1 MQINTFYKQTNKQK
15 KPRNQHLA
23 LNPILLLLLQN
34 AINDAHSTGRNKVKI
49 PHNANFLLNN
59 SAEKKLQRMRLN
71 IKFQLKWEE
80 ILASIRLLLSST
92 LPHCI
97 PSRFSHFFPSFF
109 ALSLLAFFYLVL
121 VVYTYIYIY
130 ARGSSTSFFPIIHF
144 CCPLADLYCSIL
156 CCRKNVHRMKREQ
169 VRGCERESWVCK
181 ANGIIESKARLE
193 AEWKKNKNK
202 QLQGTRSGLHVAA
215 INAWNL
221 FSPPNALASS
231 FFAVFK

>member
-1 MQINTFYKQTNKQK
+1 MQINTFYKQTNKK

-23 LNPILLLLLQN
+23 LNPILLLLQN

-109 ALSLLAFFYLVL
+109 ALSLLAFFLSGACCIHI
-121 VVYTYIYIY
+121 YIYIY
-130 ARGSSTSFFPIIHF
+130 MRAAVPQVSF
-144 CCPLADLYCSIL
+144 
-156 CCRKNVHRMKREQ
+156 Q
-169 VRGCERESWVCK
+169 
-181 ANGIIESKARLE
+181 
-193 AEWKKNKNK
+193 
-202 QLQGTRSGLHVAA
+202 
-215 INAWNL
+215 
-221 FSPPNALASS
+221 
-231 FFAVFK
+231 